1 MRKCRNWQTSKTK
14 DLVSIAL
21 VWVQVPSS
29 AFFYFIKKC
38 QKPAKRLF
46 CGLFWTPNVQEVDK
60 VCQNSAPFLPLEGQ
74 SFCPLRGRILAPHIF
89 QKKYSKIYNIRRKA
103 FTLLRGNSR
112 DCKGFS
118 CLREISCS
126 VLLYQIL
133 SHLSSFIVRDS
144 TTDFDI
150 TGSSQGL

>member
-1 MRKCRNWQTSKTK
+1 M
-14 DLVSIAL
+14 
-21 VWVQVPSS
+21 
-29 AFFYFIKKC
+29 
-38 QKPAKRLF
+38 
-46 CGLFWTPNVQEVDK
+46 
-60 VCQNSAPFLPLEGQ
+60 CQNSAPFLPLTGQ
-74 SFCPLRGRILAPHIF
+74 RFCPLRGRILAPHIF
-89 QKKYSKIYNIRRKA
+89 QKKKSKIYNIRRKA

-144 TTDFDI
+144 ATDFDI
-150 TGSSQGL
+150 TDSSPTPGSLLPSASLPPYWQLSLFCKCQPGHGMGQNRILCGYLLKILFS

>member
-1 MRKCRNWQTSKTK
+1 MIQYQVFYKKCPCFYYGK
-14 DLVSIAL
+14 DIFMVEILSFLCA
-21 VWVQVPSS
+21 S
-29 AFFYFIKKC
+29 IKK
-38 QKPAKRLF
+38 
-46 CGLFWTPNVQEVDK
+46 
-60 VCQNSAPFLPLEGQ
+60 
-74 SFCPLRGRILAPHIF
+74 
-89 QKKYSKIYNIRRKA
+89 RKA

-144 TTDFDI
+144 ATDFDI
-150 TGSSQGL
+150 TDSSPTPGSLLPSASSPPCWQPSLFCRCRPEHGMGRSRILCGYLLKTPFS

>member
-1 MRKCRNWQTSKTK
+1 MSK
-14 DLVSIAL
+14 LC
-21 VWVQVPSS
+21 P
-29 AFFYFIKKC
+29 FF
-38 QKPAKRLF
+38 
-46 CGLFWTPNVQEVDK
+46 
-60 VCQNSAPFLPLEGQ
+60 APRGAEILPLKGQ
-74 SFCPLRGRILAPHIF
+74 DSCPSHFLV
-89 QKKYSKIYNIRRKA
+89 KIKQYLVRRKA

-150 TGSSQGL
+150 TGSSPIPGIQLPSASLPPYWQPFWYCIFLPQLCTVQDLTLF